1 MHQLIPFDLRLKSNE
16 LIAFSV
22 VYSVLI
28 LVLVTNYSLI
38 NNENGKNFA
47 YGFKSQAVPP
57 STTSSQPPTNNVTS
71 TQKFQPSP
79 QKFQPSP
86 QPPTNNVT
94 SSQKFQ
100 PSPQPPTNN
109 VTSSQKFQPSP
120 QQFQP
125 SPQPPTNNVTSSQ
138 QLQRQGTAKPF
149 MPVPIAPKGP
159 PASFQAKGTIN
170 SVIAVPQKNW
180 IATGNWIMT
189 VNYGNLTGF
198 RTNMSWVDQTGT
210 ATHTHEFLNFRPSP
224 AFHVVVQ
231 QPKDTILARG
241 LMDVGTN
248 NKVVW
253 KDVPSVISIK
263 GGKTISISLN
273 DKATNSHFAS
283 QPILGVVK
291 SYERCSDIPG
301 PDMVVLPSCS

>member
-1 MHQLIPFDLRLKSNE
+1 ML
-16 LIAFSV
+16 
-22 VYSVLI
+22 
-28 LVLVTNYSLI
+28 T
-38 NNENGKNFA
+38 
-47 YGFKSQAVPP
+47 
-57 STTSSQPPTNNVTS
+57 
-71 TQKFQPSP
+71 SP
-79 QKFQPSP
+79 QQ
-86 QPPTNNVT
+86 
-94 SSQKFQ
+94 
-100 PSPQPPTNN
+100 
-109 VTSSQKFQPSP
+109 FQPSP

-125 SPQPPTNNVTSSQ
+125 SPQPPTNNVTSPQ
-138 QLQRQGTAKPF
+138 QFQPSPQPPTNNVTSPQQFQPSPQPPTNNVTSPQQFQPSPQPPTNNVTSPQQFQRQETVKPVI
-149 MPVPIAPKGP
+149 PVPKAPKGP

-210 ATHTHEFLNFRPSP
+210 ATHTHQFLNFIPSP

-231 QPKDTILARG
+231 QPKDTILVRG

-263 GGKTISISLN
+263 GGKTISISVN

-291 SYERCSDIPG
+291 TYERCSDIPG

>member
-1 MHQLIPFDLRLKSNE
+1 MRTAKISLTALNLKLFPPLQPPLSLQQITLHQLKSSNRHLNSSNRHLSLQQITLHQLNSSNRHLSLQQITLHRLKSSNRH
-16 LIAFSV
+16 LNSSNRHLSLQQITLHRLNNCSV
-22 VYSVLI
+22 K
-28 LVLVTNYSLI
+28 
-38 NNENGKNFA
+38 G
-47 YGFKSQAVPP
+47 
-57 STTSSQPPTNNVTS
+57 
-71 TQKFQPSP
+71 
-79 QKFQPSP
+79 
-86 QPPTNNVT
+86 
-94 SSQKFQ
+94 
-100 PSPQPPTNN
+100 
-109 VTSSQKFQPSP
+109 
-120 QQFQP
+120 
-125 SPQPPTNNVTSSQ
+125 
-138 QLQRQGTAKPF
+138 QLNHLCRD
-149 MPVPIAPKGP
+149 PIAPKGP

>member
-1 MHQLIPFDLRLKSNE
+1 MRVKSNE
-16 LIAFSV
+16 LIALSV

-38 NNENGKNFA
+38 NNENGPNLA
-47 YGFKSQAVPP
+47 YGFKSKPLPP
-57 STTSSQPPTNNVTS
+57 STT
-71 TQKFQPSP
+71 
-79 QKFQPSP
+79 SP

-94 SSQKFQ
+94 S
-100 PSPQPPTNN
+100 PQ
-109 VTSSQKFQPSP
+109 QFQPSP

-125 SPQPPTNNVTSSQ
+125 SPQPPTNNVTSPQ
-138 QLQRQGTAKPF
+138 QFQPSPQQVQPSPQQFQPSPQPPTNNVTSPQQFQPSPQPPTNNVTSPQQFQRQETVKPVI
-149 MPVPIAPKGP
+149 PVPKAPKGP

-210 ATHTHEFLNFRPSP
+210 ATHTHQFLNFIPSP

-231 QPKDTILARG
+231 QPKDTILVRG

-263 GGKTISISLN
+263 GGKTISISVN

-291 SYERCSDIPG
+291 TYELCSDIPG